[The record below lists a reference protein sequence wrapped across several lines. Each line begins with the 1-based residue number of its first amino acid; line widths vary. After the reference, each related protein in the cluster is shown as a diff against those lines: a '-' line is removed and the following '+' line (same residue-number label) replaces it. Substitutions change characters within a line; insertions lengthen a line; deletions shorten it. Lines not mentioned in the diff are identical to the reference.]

1 MFLDLTSTRT
11 YYHGNCML
19 GRGNWLKGL
28 LDSYFKWWLLAGR
41 QQTRATTHKI
51 AVAIY
56 GMLGRNSCAIE
67 SASMLTSFVDI
78 QMLNMDK
85 TPCPTSMALH
95 CASLILVSSECPFN
109 AYEHTA
115 CRRALRTYSKCP
127 EYGGK
132 PRHSRVW
139 LGRSGES
146 HVTANST
153 QCARR
158 SVSQGTRQC
167 GTTIHWPHSQ
177 ILAQER
183 QPGSK
188 ALQFSC
194 ACEVLYKTLWQHNQ
208 HSWSTNS
215 YTQYTT

>member
-1 MFLDLTSTRT
+1 MGHNIDRRINYF
-11 YYHGNCML
+11 
-19 GRGNWLKGL
+19 
-28 LDSYFKWWLLAGR
+28 DSYFKWWLFAGR

-132 PRHSRVW
+132 LVTLVCVIGPLWGKSRDSQ
-139 LGRSGES
+139 LHPKRPPLSESGHETMWHDYPLAPFPDS
-146 HVTANST
+146 CTGKTAWEQGFTVQLRMCDIVQNTLTT
-153 QCARR
+153 QP
-158 SVSQGTRQC
+158 TFLINKFLH
-167 GTTIHWPHSQ
+167 TIYN
-177 ILAQER
+177 II
-183 QPGSK
+183 
-188 ALQFSC
+188 
-194 ACEVLYKTLWQHNQ
+194 
-208 HSWSTNS
+208 
-215 YTQYTT
+215 

>member
-1 MFLDLTSTRT
+1 MERLVLSCCCSVSFPDPRQHVCTILGTKIIIRCCTAEEPTGSGKPEVFLSHTHCDHTMFLDLTSTRT

-19 GRGNWLKGL
+19 RRGNWLKGL
-28 LDSYFKWWLLAGR
+28 FDSYFKWWLLAGR

-56 GMLGRNSCAIE
+56 GMLGRNSCAIK

-132 PRHSRVW
+132 ARHSRV
-139 LGRSGES
+139 
-146 HVTANST
+146 
-153 QCARR
+153 
-158 SVSQGTRQC
+158 
-167 GTTIHWPHSQ
+167 
-177 ILAQER
+177 
-183 QPGSK
+183 
-188 ALQFSC
+188 
-194 ACEVLYKTLWQHNQ
+194 
-208 HSWSTNS
+208 
-215 YTQYTT
+215 